1 MSSLDT
7 NQTALALACV
17 VDALASAID
26 PTGASLRRARR
37 HLNDGLLLA
46 EQMDA
51 ANSPVAEIVRGL
63 LANLE
68 HVRRFPILCGIP
80 ESGEQ

>member
-7 NQTALALACV
+7 TQTALALACV

-26 PTGASLRRARR
+26 PTGASLRRARC
-37 HLNDGLLLA
+37 HLNDGLLFA

-51 ANSPVAEIVRGL
+51 ANSPVAEIMRGL
-63 LANLE
+63 IANLE
-68 HVRRFPILCGIP
+68 EMETIH
-80 ESGEQ
+80 